1 MDNFVTKHWRTGLMA
16 ASLCVALV
24 LGASA
29 QSTKP
34 QSEPAQPS
42 ATQSSPSQAEA
53 AQTSPSQSSPSQTLP
68 SQSSPSQT
76 SPSSP
81 AQTAPGQTLPDQDNG
96 VRPTPDKDTAPQQPA
111 TTQVPEQ
118 ERGEKGRDHD
128 RDHDSASQSAQSSS
142 NISPKDVK
150 SFDQFLDKHPDIAQ
164 ELQKDP
170 QKVNDSTYVSSHPE
184 LSKWLDKHEKVRA
197 ELQKDP
203 SAFMNR
209 EMKYDKN
216 ENKKPMSEQMPM
228 SENPR

>member
-1 MDNFVTKHWRTGLMA
+1 MDNFLMQPWRTGLMA
-16 ASLCVALV
+16 GSLCLALV

-42 ATQSSPSQAEA
+42 ATQSSPSPAEP

-68 SQSSPSQT
+68 SQSAPSQN
-76 SPSSP
+76 SP

-111 TTQVPEQ
+111 TTQEPGQ
-118 ERGEKGRDHD
+118 ERGDKDRDHD
-128 RDHDSASQSAQSSS
+128 RDRDTTSSRAAQGST
-142 NISPKDVK
+142 NISQKDVK

-164 ELQKDP
+164 DFQKDP
-170 QKVNDSTYVSSHPE
+170 QKVNDSTYLSSHPE

-209 EMKYDKN
+209 EMKYEKN
-216 ENKKPMSEQMPM
+216 ENKKPMSEQKPM